1 MLSESY
7 IVFKKEVTELLHT
20 SIKFLL
26 VMLLPFISSGFV
38 AIQDG
43 KGGVMPQTINI
54 LCNFLFSSFFS
65 TILIRDSIVREKEE
79 STLQMLLLSKFN
91 FSNVIIGKV
100 FLGVIVGTLF
110 QIFQTLLMYIL
121 MYNSGSQMLYLF
133 NPKVFIILPLIT
145 YIMGSVVLLISVLI
159 NDKKTSEFI
168 SMFLALIVGSI
179 AMMAYSFIWNTLIL
193 SSTFLLLL
201 LTISILLT
209 LVLKKILINSMFFI
223 KE

>member
-54 LCNFLFSSFFS
+54 LCSFLFSSFFS

-159 NDKKTSEFI
+159 NDKKQVNLYRCF
-168 SMFLALIVGSI
+168 
-179 AMMAYSFIWNTLIL
+179 
-193 SSTFLLLL
+193 
-201 LTISILLT
+201 
-209 LVLKKILINSMFFI
+209 
-223 KE
+223 